1 MATEATHPNDPSD
14 DTNALR
20 QSIER
25 LEAKNRELKAEKD
38 RAKAEAAEVEALRK
52 FKADHEQAKLEAEG
66 NYTEARKQLQEQYT
80 NDIAAKDA
88 QIQQLESRVR
98 ELEVM
103 TPAIGA
109 LADLVHDPQMAI
121 ASKLGS
127 RTIEREPDG
136 SVVVVDG
143 LNRQPVED
151 WAKSLPSWMQKAG
164 ARPQGS
170 GAPVSRPTAATAAD
184 PDLKFFLPKSKGG
197 DYNLTEQGRIMRTN
211 PARWEQLRELAK
223 MG

>member
-1 MATEATHPNDPSD
+1 MSAEATPPNDPSD
-14 DTNALR
+14 DAATLR

-38 RAKAEAAEVEALRK
+38 RAKAEAAEVESLRK
-52 FKADHEQAKLEAEG
+52 FKTDHEQAKLEAEG

-80 NDIAAKDA
+80 TDIASKDA
-88 QIQQLESRVR
+88 QIQRLETRVR

-127 RTIEREPDG
+127 RTIERESDG

-143 LNRQPVED
+143 LNRQPVAD
-151 WAKSLPSWMQKAG
+151 WAKSLPGWMLKAG
-164 ARPQGS
+164 RPQGS
-170 GAPVSRPTAATAAD
+170 GAPASRPTTTTASD
-184 PDLKFFLPKSKGG
+184 PDLKFFLPPSKGG
-197 DYNLTEQGRIMRTN
+197 EFSLTEQGRILRTN
-211 PARWEQLRELAK
+211 RDRYEQLRELAK
-223 MG
+223 HA

>member
-1 MATEATHPNDPSD
+1 MATEATPPNDPSD
-14 DTNALR
+14 DAVALR

-38 RAKAEAAEVEALRK
+38 RAKAEAAEVDALRK

-80 NDIAAKDA
+80 HDIAAKDS
-88 QIQQLESRVR
+88 QIQQLEARVR

-109 LADLVHDPQMAI
+109 LADLVHDPQLAI
-121 ASKLGS
+121 TSKLGS

-143 LNRQPVED
+143 LSRQPVAD
-151 WAKSLPSWMQKAG
+151 WARSLPGWMQKNG

-170 GAPVSRPTAATAAD
+170 GAPASRPTMATASD
-184 PDLKFFLPKSKGG
+184 PDLKFFVSPAKGG
-197 DYNLTEQGRIMRTN
+197 AFSLTEQGRILRTN
-211 PARWEQLRELAK
+211 RDRYEQLRELAK
-223 MG
+223 HA